1 MNDNKNSKKE
11 AKRPIVLIIVLCFVI
26 SLTAL
31 IFMCASVF
39 RPSVSSGAPF
49 TDKIPGIDSTDGIT
63 TADGAQTNGTE
74 YTRKDGYYTFL
85 VCGIDQ
91 VSKNTD
97 VMMLIS
103 LDTANDEINVLQIPR
118 DTFVSPD
125 TSGYRVTR
133 VNGIYTLAYSSAPY
147 TGKTRQKIAMEKLC
161 TAIETS
167 LCVTIDRYVL
177 MDIDAFVG
185 IIDAIGGV
193 DFYIPTDMDYDDPEQ
208 DLYIH
213 LKEGMQHLDGEAAM
227 QFIRF
232 RSGYATG
239 DIGRIEARADF
250 LKAVY
255 HKVRDNM
262 SVSVAAEIAK
272 NLFDSVTTDASIE
285 DIAFFANALYSV
297 DGDNINV
304 KTLSG
309 SSVMNPETGLW
320 TYYALNKTAALA
332 DINRYMNAFYEDV
345 SYDIFDK
352 NAIFTDDPNGDN
364 PYISEY
370 YYS

>member
-1 MNDNKNSKKE
+1 MNDNNDLKNKIPRR
-11 AKRPIVLIIVLCFVI
+11 RPIVLIIVLCFIFSLVALTVI
-26 SLTAL
+26 
-31 IFMCASVF
+31 CASVF
-39 RPSVSSGAPF
+39 RPSVSSSAPF
-49 TDKIPGIDSTDGIT
+49 EGTIPGWTVGEGETTD
-63 TADGAQTNGTE
+63 ANQQTG

-85 VCGIDQ
+85 VCGMDK

-103 LDTANDEINVLQIPR
+103 LDTVNDEINILQIPR
-118 DTFVSPD
+118 DTFLNPD

-133 VNGIYTLAYSSAPY
+133 INGIYTSAYNSAPY
-147 TGKTRQKIAMEKLC
+147 AGKKRRQIAMDVLC
-161 TAIETS
+161 DTIETS

-177 MDIDAFVG
+177 MDTEAFIG

-193 DFYIPTDMDYDDPEQ
+193 DYYIPFDMDYEDPEQ
-208 DLYIH
+208 ELYIH
-213 LKEGMQHLDGEAAM
+213 LKEGMHHLDGKAAE
-227 QFIRF
+227 QFIRY
-232 RSGYATG
+232 RSGYVTG
-239 DIGRIEARADF
+239 DIGRVEARADF

-255 HKVRDNM
+255 HTVRDNM
-262 SVSVAAEIAK
+262 SVSVAIEIAK
-272 NLFDSVTTDASIE
+272 QLFDSVTTNASLE
-285 DIAFFANALYSV
+285 DIVFFANAVYGV
-297 DGDNINV
+297 HGDNINV

-309 SSVMNPETGLW
+309 SSVMNPETGVW
-320 TYYALNKTAALA
+320 RYYALNKTAALA
-332 DINRYMNAFYEDV
+332 DINRYMNAFKEAV